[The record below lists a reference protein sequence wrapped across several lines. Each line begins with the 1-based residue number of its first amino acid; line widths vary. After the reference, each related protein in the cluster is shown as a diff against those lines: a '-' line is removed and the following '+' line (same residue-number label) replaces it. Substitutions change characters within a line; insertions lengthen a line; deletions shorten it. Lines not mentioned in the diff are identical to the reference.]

1 MRKFYVI
8 WIFLRKKYP
17 ASLAQERSGL
27 YAPSCDLYVY
37 LVLYMY
43 MYFSDI
49 VYSNFFVLFLYF
61 IRNIILNISKHD
73 AFGGTRNV

>member
-1 MRKFYVI
+1 
-8 WIFLRKKYP
+8 
-17 ASLAQERSGL
+17 
-27 YAPSCDLYVY
+27 
-37 LVLYMY
+37 MY

-49 VYSNFFVLFLYF
+49 VYSNFFGLFLYF